1 LLSAAS
7 RTELEALLRDDVPNG
22 DLTTESLGI
31 AHAAGEMTLKARDA
45 MVLAEV
51 ESAAA
56 LLETIGCRVSLQ
68 ARSGNRLDSGD
79 TILTAHGNAGSLFA
93 GWKVAQ
99 TLIETWSG
107 VATAARAIVDA
118 ARGVSPHV
126 VIGCT
131 RKHVP
136 GTKSFAVR
144 AVRAGGATIHRL
156 GLSETVLVFSQH
168 RDFLRDQPLSAL
180 ARKLRAMAPEQK
192 LIIEVTSLDEAK
204 AAGEAGFD
212 VIQIDKLSPA
222 KVTEIV
228 STFAAMTHRPM
239 ISATGGINADNAAAY
254 AKTGVDMLV
263 TSAPYFGRP
272 CDVKVAIRPI

>member
-1 LLSAAS
+1 MAAS
-7 RTELEALLRDDVPNG
+7 RTELESLLRDDVPNG

-31 AHAAGEMTLKARDA
+31 AHVAGEMIFKARDA
-45 MVLAEV
+45 MVLAEA

-56 LLETIGCRVSLQ
+56 LLEMTGCRVLLQ
-68 ARSGNRLDSGD
+68 TQSGNRLAAGE
-79 TILTAHGNAGSLFA
+79 TILTARGDAGSLYA

-107 VATAARAIVDA
+107 VATAARAVVDA
-118 ARGVSPHV
+118 ARQVSPHIV
-126 VIGCT
+126 VGCT

-168 RDFLRDQPLSAL
+168 RDFLRDQPLSTL
-180 ARKLRAMAPEQK
+180 VRRLRSRAPEQK
-192 LIIEVTSLDEAK
+192 LIIEVTSLDAAN

-212 VIQIDKLSPA
+212 VIQVDKLAPE
-222 KVTEIV
+222 KVAEIV
-228 STFAAMTHRPM
+228 SAFAAMGHRPL
-239 ISATGGINADNAAAY
+239 ISATGGINAGNAAAY

-272 CDVKVAIRPI
+272 CDVKVEIAPA